1 MFFHLMSRLV
11 ILYHFVS
18 FCVISCHFVSS
29 RVFSCLFMSCPFR
42 DSLLNINLW
51 ICFEMHSNLILC
63 SNEKYFN
70 KTSHKLLQSI
80 TKWLVQII
88 VKHLNRFWDH
98 YYDFNTFSLI
108 INAFDSLIT
117 IFFSS
122 DLFQYFYCYNYSLI
136 NWLKSSFKW
145 FKCVA

>member
-1 MFFHLMSRLV
+1 LIKIHVSYDVMSHVFVMSCFFISCRVLSFCI
-11 ILYHFVS
+11 ILCHFVS
-18 FCVISCHFVSS
+18 F
-29 RVFSCLFMSCPFR
+29 RVFSCLLMSCPFR
-42 DSLLNINLW
+42 DSQLNINLW

-108 INAFDSLIT
+108 INAFDSLT
-117 IFFSS
+117 TTFFFRFVSI
-122 DLFQYFYCYNYSLI
+122 LL
-136 NWLKSSFKW
+136 LL
-145 FKCVA
+145 